1 MTNKINTLNLSMS
14 DEVDIREN
22 NIFKLYPGILEMLLK
37 EHTTQKNIF
46 WATDSYA
53 SLGKGYQYNDPIAIA
68 SITGKNGMLLR
79 PRAVKYY
86 ESKNQDLPPIVSE
99 WVKIVSNQ
107 NEFSDIRN
115 AYINA

>member
-1 MTNKINTLNLSMS
+1 MS

-37 EHTTQKNIF
+37 DHTTQKNIF

-53 SLGKGYQYNDPIAIA
+53 SLGKGYQYNDSIAIE

-79 PRAVKYY
+79 PRAVKSTEEQIQRSKDMAEVFTPSYY
-86 ESKNQDLPPIVSE
+86 RHEHHTGAISAPDKNGTLH
-99 WVKIVSNQ
+99 
-107 NEFSDIRN
+107 F
-115 AYINA
+115 